1 MTFKDTDEIGLGYED
16 SHIYKINGKYYVF
29 NIHWPSMRSESCFVA
44 DSLTGEFTGKDVL
57 ADDMGYLN
65 QGVAQGGLSI
75 RRMENGMQYFFRIV
89 VRSDEVRCLCRCV
102 GKMIFRYLV

>member
-1 MTFKDTDEIGLGYED
+1 MIFKDTDEIGLGYEG

-65 QGVAQGGLSI
+65 QGVAQGGIIDTPDGKWYAVL
-75 RRMENGMQYFFRIV
+75 FRIV
-89 VRSDEVRCLCRCV
+89 VRSDEVRCLCRCI